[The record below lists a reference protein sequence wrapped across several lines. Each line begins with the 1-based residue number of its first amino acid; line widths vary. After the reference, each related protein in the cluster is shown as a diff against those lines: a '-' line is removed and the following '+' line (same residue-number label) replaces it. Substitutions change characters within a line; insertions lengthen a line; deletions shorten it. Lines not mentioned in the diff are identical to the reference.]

1 MPLTQKT
8 RAYAAYGVIAALAAL
23 ASNAAR
29 ADESLAVAVVNVDRI
44 LKEHKPLNN
53 QLDPLKAEAKE
64 FEAAVQV
71 RQAEMESVA
80 GKVRQTQPTSPEYE
94 RLQVQF
100 ARLRAELEQFV
111 LKGRRDLQQKEMAL
125 YLAFFR
131 QLDAEISK
139 YAKAHG
145 LKLVLRQSQASL
157 EDNQSPEDVAKA
169 LNRQILFEDGVDI
182 TDAILKALAAS
193 STGAQK

>member
-1 MPLTQKT
+1 MPLPQKT
-8 RAYAAYGVIAALAAL
+8 RAYAAYGVIAALAAVTL
-23 ASNAAR
+23 NAAH
-29 ADESLAVAVVNVDRI
+29 AAESPAVAVVNVDRI

-80 GKVRQTQPTSPEYE
+80 GKVRQTPPSAPEYE

-145 LKLVLRQSQASL
+145 LKLVLRQSQTSL

-182 TDAILKALAAS
+182 TDAILKGLAAS

>member
-1 MPLTQKT
+1 MPLHQKT
-8 RAYAAYGVIAALAAL
+8 RAYAAYGVIAALAAVAL
-23 ASNAAR
+23 NAAH
-29 ADESLAVAVVNVDRI
+29 AAESPAVAVVNVDRI
-44 LKEHKPLNN
+44 LKEHKPLND

-80 GKVRQTQPTSPEYE
+80 GKVRQTPPTSPEYE

-111 LKGRRDLQQKEMAL
+111 LKGRRDLQQKEMTL
-125 YLAFFR
+125 YLSFFR
-131 QLDAEISK
+131 RLDSEISK
-139 YAKAHG
+139 YSKAHG
-145 LKLVLRQSQASL
+145 LKLVLRQSQTSL

-169 LNRQILFEDGVDI
+169 LNRQILFEDGIDI
-182 TDAILKALAAS
+182 TDAILKALATS